1 MSFRFISII
10 LCNLLQLSNDCITEI
25 MNSLNLVN
33 DDHVTFK
40 IMDDHGRWQLEL
52 GRIDLLRNTYE
63 SEPQLEDHNKDKVY
77 VID

>member
-1 MSFRFISII
+1 
-10 LCNLLQLSNDCITEI
+10 
-25 MNSLNLVN
+25 
-33 DDHVTFK
+33 
-40 IMDDHGRWQLEL
+40 MDDHGRWQLEL